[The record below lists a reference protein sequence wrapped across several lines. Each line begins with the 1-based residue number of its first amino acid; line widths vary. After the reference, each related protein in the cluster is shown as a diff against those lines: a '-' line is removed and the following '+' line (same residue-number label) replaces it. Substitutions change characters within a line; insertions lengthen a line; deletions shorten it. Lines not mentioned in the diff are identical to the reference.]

1 MNKIT
6 KIVLLIFII
15 FVTGIIIYSI
25 TNAESFGDIYI
36 EQLRIADADKTLG
49 DLSNKIAIEIA
60 KSVCIEA
67 NNWVDEEGSLLSI
80 QNILLQNGIDVKKE
94 NRIIPILRFHSIYE
108 LCPEKINVLEEIFGN
123 NE

>member
-1 MNKIT
+1 MNNISKIGF
-6 KIVLLIFII
+6 LIFTI
-15 FVTGIIIYSI
+15 FITGIIIYSI
-25 TNAESFGDIYI
+25 TNAENFGDNYI

-49 DLSNKIAIEIA
+49 NLNDEIVIEIG
-60 KSVCIEA
+60 KSTCREA
-67 NNWVDEEGSLLSI
+67 NSWTIEETSLLSI

-108 LCPEKINVLEEIFGN
+108 LCPENINSLEEIFSN

>member
-6 KIVLLIFII
+6 RIVFLIFII

-25 TNAESFGDIYI
+25 INAESFGDIYI
-36 EQLRIADADKTLG
+36 EQLRIADADKTLS
-49 DLSNKIAIEIA
+49 DSNDEIAIEIG
-60 KSVCIEA
+60 KSACSEA
-67 NNWVDEEGSLLSI
+67 NNWIDEETSLLSI

-94 NRIIPILRFHSIYE
+94 NRIIPIIRFQSIYE
-108 LCPEKINVLEEIFGN
+108 LCPENINVLEEIFGN

>member
-6 KIVLLIFII
+6 KIVFLIFII

-36 EQLRIADADKTLG
+36 EQLRIADANKTLG

-108 LCPEKINVLEEIFGN
+108 LCPENINVLQEIFGN

>member
-1 MNKIT
+1 VNKIT

-36 EQLRIADADKTLG
+36 EQLRIADANKTLG

-108 LCPEKINVLEEIFGN
+108 LCPENINVLEEIFGN

>member
-1 MNKIT
+1 MNNIA
-6 KIVLLIFII
+6 KIVFLIFII
-15 FVTGIIIYSI
+15 LVTGIIIYSI

>member
-6 KIVLLIFII
+6 RIVFLIFII

-25 TNAESFGDIYI
+25 INAESFGDIYI
-36 EQLRIADADKTLG
+36 EQLRIADADKTLS
-49 DLSNKIAIEIA
+49 DFSDEMAIEIGKLA
-60 KSVCIEA
+60 CIEA
-67 NNWVDEEGSLLSI
+67 NNWTDEETSLLSI

-94 NRIIPILRFHSIYE
+94 NRIIPIIRFQSIYE
-108 LCPEKINVLEEIFGN
+108 LCPENINVLEEIFGN

>member
-6 KIVLLIFII
+6 RIVFLIFII

-25 TNAESFGDIYI
+25 INAESFGDIYI
-36 EQLRIADADKTLG
+36 EQLRIADADKTLN
-49 DLSNKIAIEIA
+49 DFSNEIVIEIG
-60 KSVCIEA
+60 KLVCIDA
-67 NNWVDEEGSLLSI
+67 NNWTDEETSLLSI

-94 NRIIPILRFHSIYE
+94 NRIIPIIRFQSIYE
-108 LCPEKINVLEEIFGN
+108 LCPENINVLEEIFGN